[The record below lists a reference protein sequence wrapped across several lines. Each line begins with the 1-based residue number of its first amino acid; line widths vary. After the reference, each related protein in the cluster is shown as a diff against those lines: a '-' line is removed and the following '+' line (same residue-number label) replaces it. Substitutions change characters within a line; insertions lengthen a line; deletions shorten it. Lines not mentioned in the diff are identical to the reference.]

1 MCFECFLWLKNVVSA
16 IYFCFFHLCRWAV
29 VWPTGWLIYSYLDTS
44 ICIILIASTYSPL
57 FFSLFNDFLYTPF
70 IESKSSFVEGFST
83 SNDNKLQIEW
93 HYFGLLKVLL
103 KLSTNSKHSAR
114 LSVSFRKSTVPNWV
128 LDIFVNSLTIRN
140 KSFARVYWSKSP
152 IRKYMWFGSFVQVLK
167 DQKDILPCPYLENM
181 QKIKAAWKDT
191 WMFSQCSVQVSVAQ
205 CCNQLIEIHTR
216 PV

>member
-1 MCFECFLWLKNVVSA
+1 MSRRLTYWLA
-16 IYFCFFHLCRWAV
+16 HIFIYRYISLYQFHSKHLQF
-29 VWPTGWLIYSYLDTS
+29 SF
-44 ICIILIASTYSPL
+44 L
-57 FFSLFNDFLYTPF
+57 FFVQWFSLYSIYRIKIFFRGRYFYINFPCNNP
-70 IESKSSFVEGFST
+70 
-83 SNDNKLQIEW
+83 NDNKLQIEW

-114 LSVSFRKSTVPNWV
+114 LSVSFRVRKSTGPNWV

-152 IRKYMWFGSFVQVLK
+152 MWKYMWFGSFVQVLK

-191 WMFSQCSVQVSVAQ
+191 WMFSQCSVSVSVAQ
-205 CCNQLIEIHTR
+205 CCNQMIEIHTR
-216 PV
+216 PM